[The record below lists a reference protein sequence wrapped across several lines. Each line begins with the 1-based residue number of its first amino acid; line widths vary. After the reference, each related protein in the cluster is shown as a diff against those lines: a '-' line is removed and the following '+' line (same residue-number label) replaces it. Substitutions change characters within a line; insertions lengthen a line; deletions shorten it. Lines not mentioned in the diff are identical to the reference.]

1 MVDLITVKIFRLNF
15 LKGYSEERYRGMNM
29 NNALGKQKETIDS
42 KYIQQHLAN
51 ERTYL
56 AWVRTSITIMGV
68 GFLITN
74 LHFSTLASNAKIGDT
89 LSKIIGLSSIIVGI
103 FALII
108 STISYFIKGND
119 INNQAFKFSRT
130 LVVYLSVALVLIFI
144 IFGAYYL
151 DVWGLF

>member
-1 MVDLITVKIFRLNF
+1 
-15 LKGYSEERYRGMNM
+15 M
-29 NNALGKQKETIDS
+29 NNALEKQNETIDS

-89 LSKIIGLSSIIVGI
+89 LSKIIGLSSIMVGI

-119 INNQAFKFSRT
+119 INHQTFKFSRI
-130 LVVYLSVALVLIFI
+130 LVVYLSVASILIFL

>member
-1 MVDLITVKIFRLNF
+1 
-15 LKGYSEERYRGMNM
+15 M
-29 NNALGKQKETIDS
+29 NNALEKQKETMDS
-42 KYIQQHLAN
+42 RYIQQHLAN

-74 LHFSTLASNAKIGDT
+74 LHFSTLATNAKIGDT

-119 INNQAFKFSRT
+119 INNQVFKFSRI
-130 LVVYLSVALVLIFI
+130 LVVYLSVALVLIFLV
-144 IFGAYYL
+144 FGAYYL